1 MGTVPQRRG
10 PELAFYVQV
19 GNSLCGR
26 KVIKGTFYTK
36 GTVGVVVPQGQRALF
51 IPSLFF
57 SNTLDISGKFP
68 FLSCS
73 PFYSVPKIEPNH
85 GSWQQNTVVCTPSC
99 MGDGEHQGFKLNFR
113 GAQVMEMTLDHPGI
127 SSYVYRSI
135 VLPPQMKP
143 TPLQAQTFKANKFLL
158 CQFFSLAQLLYGRE
172 SFSIFITR
180 ADIFPT
186 VFLSLGTKAPFIALL
201 LWGTVLSSSKQQ
213 AYK

>member
-19 GNSLCGR
+19 GSSLCGR
-26 KVIKGTFYTK
+26 KGTKGTFYTK

-57 SNTLDISGKFP
+57 SNTFDISGKFP

-85 GSWQQNTVVCTPSC
+85 GSWQQITVVCTPSC
-99 MGDGEHQGFKLNFR
+99 MGDGEHQGFELNFR

-127 SSYVYRSI
+127 SSYAYSTASSDETHSSSSTNI
-135 VLPPQMKP
+135 QSEQVLPLLVLLFGSV
-143 TPLQAQTFKANKFLL
+143 TILQ
-158 CQFFSLAQLLYGRE
+158 SR
-172 SFSIFITR
+172 FI
-180 ADIFPT
+180 I
-186 VFLSLGTKAPFIALL
+186 
-201 LWGTVLSSSKQQ
+201 
-213 AYK
+213 

>member
-19 GNSLCGR
+19 GSSLCGR
-26 KVIKGTFYTK
+26 KGTKGTFYTK

-57 SNTLDISGKFP
+57 SNTLDISEKFP

-85 GSWQQNTVVCTPSC
+85 GSWQQITVVCTPSC

-113 GAQVMEMTLDHPGI
+113 GA
-127 SSYVYRSI
+127 
-135 VLPPQMKP
+135 
-143 TPLQAQTFKANKFLL
+143 
-158 CQFFSLAQLLYGRE
+158 
-172 SFSIFITR
+172 
-180 ADIFPT
+180 
-186 VFLSLGTKAPFIALL
+186 
-201 LWGTVLSSSKQQ
+201 
-213 AYK
+213 